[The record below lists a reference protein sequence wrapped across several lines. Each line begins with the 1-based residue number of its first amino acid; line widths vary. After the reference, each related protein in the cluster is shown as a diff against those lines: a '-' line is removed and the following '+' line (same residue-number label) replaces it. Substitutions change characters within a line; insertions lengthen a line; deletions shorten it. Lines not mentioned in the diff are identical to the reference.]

1 LAIYVDILQLF
12 PDLAAIGPKEL
23 QVYCDQWLK
32 RPIAR
37 ECGLAQII
45 IDDQRNMQV
54 TLDKAAAEIH
64 GDLARLPLDEL
75 LGYIV
80 DRNFADANERWRLH
94 ASIREARQRLDEI
107 GKRYEVTI
115 GKTGTLYLVCKN
127 PNCAA
132 QMMSDK
138 KATEGQRINSPTFD
152 IMCLKC
158 GQTHAYEGSDFKLAF
173 EQ

>member
-1 LAIYVDILQLF
+1 LAVYIDILQLF
-12 PDLAAIGPKEL
+12 PDLAAIGKNEL
-23 QVYCDQWLK
+23 QVNCNEWLE

-45 IDDQRNMQV
+45 VDDQRNMQV
-54 TLDKAAAEIH
+54 TLDEAAAEIH

-80 DRNFADANERWRLH
+80 DRHFTEASERQRLH
-94 ASIREARQRLDEI
+94 ASIRDERQRLDEL

-115 GKTGTLYLVCKN
+115 GRVGTLYLVCKN
-127 PNCAA
+127 PDCAT

-138 KATEGQRINSPTFD
+138 KAAEGQRINSPTFD

-158 GQTHAYEGSDFKLAF
+158 GQTHAYEGSDFKLMY